1 MVEGEVER
9 PAGAMARPAPGW
21 QQRLVV
27 RGGPAL
33 VFVGLLVLWEAAV
46 VVFRVPRVIL
56 PAPSV
61 VLGQIVSNPGFL
73 LSQASTTLLEVLLG
87 FALSLVIGIPLAVL
101 IVSSRFLENTFYLLL
116 AVMNSV
122 PKVALAPLFII
133 WVGTGLP
140 PKVAIALMI
149 AIFPIVIDTVIG
161 LRSVPPEMLDLARSM
176 GASYRKVFWKI
187 RFPAALPSIFGGAK
201 VAMSLAIVGAIV
213 GEFVGADRGLAYVIL
228 TSQGSFNTPRM
239 FAALAVLS
247 VMGVVLFY
255 AVDFMERR
263 MLPWH
268 VSHRGEAVGQSE

>member
-1 MVEGEVER
+1 METVESER
-9 PAGAMARPAPGW
+9 PAAVFGRPGSRW
-21 QQRLVV
+21 REWVILY
-27 RGGPAL
+27 GGPVVVLIA
-33 VFVGLLVLWEAAV
+33 LLVLWEVVV

-61 VLGQIVSNPGFL
+61 VLAQIASNPGFL
-73 LSQASTTLLEVLLG
+73 LSQASSTLLETLLG
-87 FALSLVIGIPLAVL
+87 FALSLVLGIPLAVL
-101 IVSSRFLENTFYLLL
+101 IVYSRLLENTAYLLL
-116 AVMNSV
+116 AVMNSI

-133 WVGTGLP
+133 WMGTGLP

-161 LRSVPPEMLDLARSM
+161 LRSVPHEMLDLARSM
-176 GASYRKVFWKI
+176 GASHRKVFWKI
-187 RFPAALPSIFGGAK
+187 RFPAALPSILGGAK

-239 FAALAVLS
+239 FAALTVLS
-247 VMGVVLFY
+247 VMGITLFY

-263 MLPWH
+263 LLPWH
-268 VSHRGEAVGQSE
+268 VSHRGDAVGQTP